1 MNDQEKK
8 IIIATGGT
16 GGHIFPA
23 VSLANYL
30 IKTGFNL
37 TLTTDKRGFKFI
49 DDKLLSNTKTIN
61 STPLDNNKKITSI
74 FKILLAV
81 FKSIIFLIKTKPK
94 LIFGMGGY
102 ASFPLC
108 FAGIILRIPFIVY
121 ENNLAIGKTNRYLL
135 PFAKKFLF
143 LMKILKEL
151 TKNIKIKL

>member
-108 FAGIILRIPFIVY
+108 FAGIILRIPFIDLVISASLRDSRAY
-121 ENNLAIGKTNRYLL
+121 CDMGLFAIGKSCFG
-135 PFAKKFLF
+135 PV
-143 LMKILKEL
+143 
-151 TKNIKIKL
+151 